1 MLTPIEVIAQYPAHR
16 YTLGSVLASRASV
29 VPDRDFMVYG
39 DSVFTYAQSVT
50 CVERAAAMLAARG
63 VRAGD
68 RIGVMSLN
76 HPSTVFLFLAL
87 ARLGATMAPVN
98 PDYGV
103 EEARHLLTHAQVS
116 GIVCAPTALATVR
129 AACAAMDPIP
139 WLLQNERGDAD
150 LPVFDE
156 ETLRACGNTPP
167 AMDAPDSTCV
177 FIYTSG
183 TTGFPKGVMHA
194 QRSIALAG
202 EGFVERM
209 YLQPSDRLLCILPM
223 FHVNAICYSLGGTLA
238 AGATLLLEP
247 RFSASRFWPVVRDS
261 RATEVNTIAAV
272 MNILIRRPR
281 TEYTPG
287 HHLQKLYGGPFSE
300 EAYRVFHEEF
310 HVATLI
316 EGYGMSEVPGV
327 LNNPFPGPH
336 RIGSMGRPSRHPD
349 HAISFAEMKVVDE
362 AGDDVPAGQVGELVV
377 RTPIVM
383 QGYYREPAQ
392 TAGAFRD
399 GWFLTGDLG
408 RKDADGYF
416 WFMARKKDLIRKRGE
431 NISGAELDRVI
442 SSHPDVLEAAA
453 IAVPSDLGEDDILVV
468 VVPKP
473 EAVLA
478 ARDIADW
485 CRERL
490 APFKVPRAMWCSPTR
505 CRIPRPI
512 ASPSS
517 SCARTPACA
526 HARLT
531 STLSLPGSRAPTP
544 TPSAVRH
551 RPARAGRPPPAR
563 SRSTPPRQIVRASLT
578 RTPPG
583 R

>member
-1 MLTPIEVIAQYPAHR
+1 MLTPIEVISGYPAHGH
-16 YTLGSVLASRASV
+16 TLGSMLASRASV
-29 VPDRDFMVYG
+29 AADREFMVYG
-39 DSVFTYAQSVT
+39 DAMYTYAQTVT

-76 HPSTVFLFLAL
+76 HPSTVFVFLAL

-103 EEARHLLTHAQVS
+103 DETRYVLAHSQVS
-116 GIVCAPTALATVR
+116 GVLCAPATLATVQG
-129 AACAAMDPIP
+129 ACEGMNPAP
-139 WLLQNERGDAD
+139 WLMVNEPGGTG
-150 LPVFDE
+150 LPEFAE
-156 ETLRACGNTPP
+156 ETLRATDNAPP
-167 AMDAPDSTCV
+167 ETGTPDSTCV

-183 TTGFPKGVMHA
+183 TTGFPKGVMHS

-238 AGATLLLEP
+238 AGATLVLEP
-247 RFSASRFWPVVRDS
+247 RFSASRFWRIVHDS

-281 TEYTPG
+281 TEYVPG
-287 HHLQKLYGGPFSE
+287 HRLRKLYGGPFSE
-300 EAYRVFHEEF
+300 EAYRVFNEEF

-336 RIGSMGRPSRHPD
+336 RVGSMGKPSRHPD
-349 HAISFAEMKVVDE
+349 PALAFAEMKVVDD
-362 AGDDVPAGQVGELVV
+362 AGNDVPQGQIGELVV

-383 QGYYREPAQ
+383 QGYYREPTL
-392 TAGAFRD
+392 TASAFRN

-408 RKDADGYF
+408 RQDEDGYF
-416 WFMARKKDLIRKRGE
+416 WFVARKKDIIRKRGE

-453 IAVPSDLGEDDILVV
+453 IPVPAELGEDDILVV
-468 VVPKP
+468 VVRKP
-473 EAVLA
+473 QAVLA
-478 ARDIADW
+478 ASDIAAW

-490 APFKVPRAMWCSPTR
+490 AAIKVPRYVVFAD
-505 CRIPRPI
+505 
-512 ASPSS
+512 
-517 SCARTPACA
+517 
-526 HARLT
+526 
-531 STLSLPGSRAPTP
+531 SLPHTPTHRVAKFKLREDATLRSRATDLE
-544 TPSAVRH
+544 A
-551 RPARAGRPPPAR
+551 
-563 SRSTPPRQIVRASLT
+563 
-578 RTPPG
+578 
-583 R
+583 